1 MFLAVY
7 GYFHIKDFR
16 LPNVGQRKPF
26 LVGLFVTNMLWIF
39 SCGIGLFLYSSIGLV
54 ATVLLSMIS
63 LVVALVLSYLF
74 YKDRPSTR
82 DVVVAVI
89 VMACIGASST

>member
-1 MFLAVY
+1 MPSVGKRKQFL
-7 GYFHIKDFR
+7 G
-16 LPNVGQRKPF
+16 
-26 LVGLFVTNMLWIF
+26 GLFVTNMLWIF

-54 ATVLLSMIS
+54 ATVLLSMVS

-74 YKDRPSTR
+74 YEDRPSKK

-89 VMACIGASST
+89 VMTCIGASSV